1 MEGKEELLG
10 GQQSPLPLSYKFSEE
25 DLGLPHV
32 SGGLFQDSAPV
43 CGNFLSSKI
52 AQADFSS
59 FSSLAQERYRQRRG
73 DLASRF
79 PLLFVPVSFSW
90 AAFLFTRPVLVSQLE
105 RGELPWGLELWEP
118 AGREALRGVCPG
130 EHENL
135 PAAFFA

>member
-59 FSSLAQERYRQRRG
+59 FSSLAQGTDSKEG
-73 DLASRF
+73 T
-79 PLLFVPVSFSW
+79 LLPDSLY
-90 AAFLFTRPVLVSQLE
+90 FLFLFLSLGQLFYSPD
-105 RGELPWGLELWEP
+105 LFWSPS
-118 AGREALRGVCPG
+118 
-130 EHENL
+130 
-135 PAAFFA
+135 